1 MINLL
6 FAGDF
11 IPPKTSDSIYSDE
24 LKEVLKDKDFSI
36 VNLETPLT
44 ESKIAIQKTG
54 NNFKRS
60 PTVIHHITDGF
71 FDAVA
76 LSNNHIRDYGDEGV
90 LDTLKVCE
98 ENSILTIGAGKN
110 TREAAK
116 PLRINIKGKKISIL
130 NYSEREF
137 NVARENRAGANAFDL
152 IDAFY
157 QIKAENEENDF
168 VIVVYH
174 GGLEYMKYPTPQIVK
189 NFKFL
194 IDQGADAV
202 VAHHTHFYSGMI
214 EYQGK
219 PIIFSLGNFYAQ
231 TSSKSPDRAFF
242 IGLLAKISI
251 DENHTISTSLIPT
264 IQNINTGKVSIPSQT
279 YKDEILNDITNISN
293 TIKIEKELKKI
304 WDNYYNKEKKRLIN
318 LLLSNSKVEYR
329 IRKRFPFF
337 NTMSAYKKAIIL
349 NLFRCDAHR
358 YKSIE
363 ILEKLMD

>member
-157 QIKAENEENDF
+157 QINAERRENDF

-189 NFKFL
+189 TFKYL

-214 EYQGK
+214 EYQRK
-219 PIIFSLGNFYAQ
+219 PIIFSLGNFYAE
-231 TSSKSPDRAFF
+231 TSSKNPDRALS
-242 IGLLAKISI
+242 IGLLAKLSI
-251 DENHTISTSLIPT
+251 DEKHNITTSLIPT
-264 IQNINTGKVSIPSQT
+264 LQNTNIRSVKIAERANKT
-279 YKDEILNDITNISN
+279 EILDDIKNITN
-293 TIKIEKELKKI
+293 TIRSEEELQKI
-304 WDNYYNKEKKRLIN
+304 WDCYYRKEKKRLIN
-318 LLLSNSKVEYR
+318 MLLCNSKLEYR
-329 IRKRFPFF
+329 IRKRLPFF
-337 NTMSAYKKAIIL
+337 NKMNAYKTAIIL